1 MKRTFNQPFR
11 KIAALTFAFSLAV
24 PFAASDNSLLS
35 NEAHAAGTTLSAAA
49 ASSASASKS
58 VRPATQSFS
67 LMVQGKN
74 VKRTAHLKQGNGY
87 SLYVANGY
95 TFSKAKNKIYLTQ
108 YPSYNA
114 QIEKLPANF
123 NLQKVSKQGRAE
135 LKKYGTVSS
144 YSGDQ
149 LFESPMASA
158 KLLIQASDSKGNL
171 WNYIIWTSEKGD
183 SYLFRVHAPTS
194 EFAGTFIEIIS
205 NSLTSIVP
213 N

>member
-1 MKRTFNQPFR
+1 MKRTTIRPFR
-11 KIAALTFAFSLAV
+11 KITALTFAFSLAV
-24 PFAASDNSLLS
+24 PFAASDNALLS
-35 NEAHAAGTTLSAAA
+35 NQAQAAGAGVSASAATSIAA
-49 ASSASASKS
+49 ASA
-58 VRPATQSFS
+58 RPATQTFS

-95 TFSKAKNKIYLTQ
+95 TFSKANNKIHLTQ
-108 YPSYNA
+108 YPSYYA
-114 QIEKLPANF
+114 QIEKLPSGF
-123 NLQKVSKQGRAE
+123 NLQKVSKQARAE
-135 LKKYGTVSS
+135 LKKYGTVSR

-158 KLLIQASDSKGNL
+158 KLLLQASDSKGNL
-171 WNYIIWTSEKGD
+171 RNAIVWTSKAGD
-183 SYLFRVHAPTS
+183 SYLFRVNVPES

-205 NSLTSIVP
+205 TSLTSILA